1 MLVCVSTCT
10 NVCIHI
16 MIRKL
21 MRIGNS
27 VGVTLDKK
35 MLHALGLDGVGE
47 LWVEPDK
54 KGKRIIIRKR
64 EENDW

>member
-1 MLVCVSTCT
+1 
-10 NVCIHI
+10 

-35 MLHALGLDGVGE
+35 MLRSLSMDGITWFV
-47 LWVEPDK
+47 VEADPRQ
-54 KGKRIIIRKR
+54 KRIILRKR
-64 EENDW
+64 KDNEW

>member
-1 MLVCVSTCT
+1 
-10 NVCIHI
+10 

-35 MLHALGLDGVGE
+35 MLRSLGMGGNTYVAIEADA
-47 LWVEPDK
+47 K
-54 KGKRIIIRKR
+54 NRRIIVRKR
-64 EENDW
+64 KKNEW

>member
-1 MLVCVSTCT
+1 MLVQQEYK
-10 NVCIHI
+10 N

-35 MLHALGLDGVGE
+35 MLRSLGMEGDSFVAIE
-47 LWVEPDK
+47 ADAK
-54 KGKRIIIRKR
+54 NKRILIRKR
-64 EENDW
+64 KKNEW

>member
-1 MLVCVSTCT
+1 MV
-10 NVCIHI
+10 
-16 MIRKL
+16 RKL

-35 MLHALGLDGVGE
+35 MLRNLGLDGITW
-47 LWVEPDK
+47 LWVEVDK

-64 EENDW
+64 GENDW